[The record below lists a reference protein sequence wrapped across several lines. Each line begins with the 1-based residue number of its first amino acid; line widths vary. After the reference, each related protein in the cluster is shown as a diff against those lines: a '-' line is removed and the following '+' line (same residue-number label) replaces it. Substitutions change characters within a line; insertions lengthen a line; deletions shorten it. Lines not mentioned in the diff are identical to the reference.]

1 LIRRFRC
8 FPFLSRDVTEKTPII
23 QPGSVLGILGGGQL
37 GRMFCMSARRMGY
50 RTLVWTGGLEAP
62 AMVVADEAI
71 DLPFD
76 SAEALEE
83 FVAKAAVATVEFE
96 NIPRATMEAV
106 AARIAL
112 HPSPNAVA
120 ICQHREREKTFLKD
134 HGIPCAPFAVVASA
148 EELAAA
154 LKEIGVPAVLKTAA
168 FGYDGKGQQ
177 KLTGDENLRE
187 VWANFGTDRAVL
199 EAFIPFELE
208 LSVMVARS
216 SDGSVVAYDPAEN
229 RHRHHILD
237 VSIVPARVS
246 AAVLA
251 EAKVIACQV
260 ADALEYEGIM
270 GVEFFYL
277 PDGSLLVNE
286 MAPRPHNSGHH
297 TLDACAT
304 SQFEQQVRIVC
315 GLPAGSPKLLSPVVM
330 LNLLGD
336 MWPDELVAPDWTP
349 LFADGSAFLHL
360 YGKRRAVGRRKM
372 GHANFLADEVE
383 DALKRAEGI
392 KGELLG
398 RVC

>member
-1 LIRRFRC
+1 M
-8 FPFLSRDVTEKTPII
+8 
-23 QPGSVLGILGGGQL
+23 LGILGGGQL

-71 DLPFD
+71 DAPFD

-83 FVAKAAVATVEFE
+83 FVTKAAVATVEFE
-96 NIPRATMEAV
+96 NIPRETMEAV

-120 ICQHREREKTFLKD
+120 ICQHREREKTFLREN
-134 HGIPCAPFAVVASA
+134 GIPCAPFAVVASA
-148 EELAAA
+148 AELAAA
-154 LKEIGVPAVLKTAA
+154 LKKIGTPAVLKTAA
-168 FGYDGKGQQ
+168 FGYDGKGQR
-177 KLTGDENLRE
+177 KLDGSEDPEE
-187 VWANFGTDRAVL
+187 VWAAFETDRAVL
-199 EAFIPFELE
+199 EAFIPFERE

-216 SDGSVVAYDPAEN
+216 GDGSVAAYDPAEN

-246 AAVLA
+246 AAVAA
-251 EAKVIACQV
+251 EAKIIACRV
-260 ADALEYEGIM
+260 AEALDYRGIM
-270 GVEFFYL
+270 GVEFFHL

-304 SQFEQQVRIVC
+304 SQFEQQVRVIC
-315 GLPAGSPKLLSPVVM
+315 GLPAGSTRLLSPVVM

-336 MWPDELVAPDWTP
+336 MWPGEAEPPDWTP

-360 YGKRRAVGRRKM
+360 YGKRRAIGRRKM
-372 GHANFLADEVE
+372 GHANFLGSEAD
-383 DALKRAEGI
+383 DCLHRASAI
-392 KGELLG
+392 KSQLLEKG
-398 RVC
+398 RRM

>member
-1 LIRRFRC
+1 M
-8 FPFLSRDVTEKTPII
+8 
-23 QPGSVLGILGGGQL
+23 LGILGGGQL
-37 GRMFCMSARRMGY
+37 GRMFCMEARRMGY

-62 AMVVADEAI
+62 AIVVADEAI

-76 SAEALEE
+76 SAEALEQ
-83 FVAKAAVATVEFE
+83 FVSKAAVATVEFE
-96 NIPRATMEAV
+96 NIPRETMEAV
-106 AARIAL
+106 AAKIAL

-120 ICQHREREKTFLKD
+120 ICQHREREKAFLKQN
-134 HGIPCAPFAVVASA
+134 GIPCAPFAVVSSA

-154 LKEIGVPAVLKTAA
+154 LVEIGSPAVLKTAA

-177 KLTGDENLRE
+177 KLNGDENPAD
-187 VWANFGTDRAVL
+187 VWASFGTDRAVL
-199 EAFIPFELE
+199 EAFIPFERE

-216 SDGSVVAYDPAEN
+216 ADGSLVAYDPAEN

-237 VSIVPARVS
+237 VSIIPARVS
-246 AAVLA
+246 PAVAA

-260 ADALEYEGIM
+260 AEALDYRGIM
-270 GVEFFYL
+270 GVEFFHL

-304 SQFEQQVRIVC
+304 SQFEQQVRVTC

-336 MWPDELVAPDWTP
+336 MWPDEQVPPDWTP
-349 LFADGSAFLHL
+349 LFADSSAFLHL
-360 YGKRRAVGRRKM
+360 YGKRRAIGRRKM
-372 GHANFLADEVE
+372 GHANFLGADVD
-383 DALKRAEGI
+383 DAFKRAESI
-392 KGELLG
+392 KAELLKGG
-398 RVC
+398 RS